1 MFPDTAELTGLDQLL
16 VTILATPAK
25 LQPIS
30 CMGVWFLQNN
40 FFQTLR
46 YLDDFFK
53 LCASNGL

>member
-30 CMGVWFLQNN
+30 CMGVWFLKII

-46 YLDDFFK
+46 YLDDFF
-53 LCASNGL
+53 